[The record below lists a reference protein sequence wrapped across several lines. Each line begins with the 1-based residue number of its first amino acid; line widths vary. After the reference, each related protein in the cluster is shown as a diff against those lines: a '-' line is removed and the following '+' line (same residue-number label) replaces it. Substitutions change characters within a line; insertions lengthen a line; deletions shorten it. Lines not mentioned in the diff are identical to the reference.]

1 MGKAWDSRNT
11 SPNPG
16 LQWREGL
23 EWQLYSKAREELVS
37 KEKEYLQAE
46 SGFYATEIKIKI
58 LDKFSHTVKASV
70 SFSKKENGKQSKTSE
85 NCVSNI
91 K

>member
-1 MGKAWDSRNT
+1 M
-11 SPNPG
+11 
-16 LQWREGL
+16 
-23 EWQLYSKAREELVS
+23 VS
-37 KEKEYLQAE
+37 KEKEYLQTK
-46 SGFYATEIKIKI
+46 SGFHATETEIKI

-70 SFSKKENGKQSKTSE
+70 SFVKKENGKQSKTSE